1 MTVER
6 AHIGWK
12 FWFWWLLATTAGWMA
27 GLVVLTL
34 LPQTTATLVARPAL
48 VEGTLLTLS
57 GTLSSVLQWLVL
69 RRHIHRAGWWV
80 PASAAGWIGGF
91 ALFLLLA
98 VISVFTAEM
107 STATTGLLLRFSLGA
122 MAGAGVGA
130 ATGVLQWLVL
140 RRQIHRAG
148 GWVVVNIVAWL
159 LGFAGLVLASQST
172 SVTFLIVGTLVGVVA
187 GGITGAA
194 LVLLWRSPPIAV
206 ISLRTKMITVFSLLV
221 VMALWGSS
229 YWIYEYAVNTALGDT
244 TEEIKTL
251 LRVAAAG
258 IDGDEVVALYRVDSS
273 TDDARYQEQLH
284 WLETVQGDRPYTL
297 YTFVRAD
304 NPGEVATVVNTAAL
318 DGHPRTLA
326 LPEDSL
332 MWQGFV
338 APTVS
343 SVEKLSLP
351 ALLSELTCQ
360 GLDSVAADDE
370 QGEQGAWI
378 SGYAPLR
385 NAQGEIVAAV
395 GVDLPITYK
404 SEMQVNVV
412 APVRRVFGE
421 MFIPMLLVVF
431 LISRAI
437 TRPLVAVTKAARR
450 IGEGDYDLDLSHIH
464 QARLRNEISE
474 LAEAIE
480 ASARAHLS
488 EQNLREQVEML
499 EIQINEV
506 KRRQQ
511 VEAIVED
518 DFFQDLQAKA
528 DDMRARRRRPDVE
541 EK

>member
-1 MTVER
+1 MAVER

-12 FWFWWLLATTAGWMA
+12 FWFRWLLATTTGWMI
-27 GLVVLTL
+27 GLVILAL
-34 LPQTTATLVARPAL
+34 IPETTATLVARPAL
-48 VEGTLLTLS
+48 VEAALLMLS
-57 GTLSSVLQWLVL
+57 GTLSSVLQWLIL
-69 RRHIHRAGWWV
+69 RQHIRRAGWWV
-80 PASAAGWIGGF
+80 PASAAGWLGGF
-91 ALFLLLA
+91 VLFLLFT
-98 VISVFTAEM
+98 VPSVSVVGM
-107 STATTGLLLRFSLGA
+107 STATTGPLLRLSLGA

-130 ATGVLQWLVL
+130 ATGVLQWLIL
-140 RRQIHRAG
+140 RRQIRQAG
-148 GWVVVNIVAWL
+148 GWVVVSIAAWL
-159 LGFAGLVLASQST
+159 LGFVALVLASQAT
-172 SVTFLIVGTLVGVVA
+172 SVTFLGVGTLVGVVV

-194 LVLLWRSPPIAV
+194 QVLLWRPPPVAV

-229 YWIYEYAVNTALGDT
+229 YWIYDYAVNTALDDT

-258 IDGDEVVALYRVDSS
+258 IDGDEVVALYQADSV
-273 TDDARYQEQLH
+273 TDDARYQEQLG

-297 YTFVRAD
+297 YTFVRTDAPD
-304 NPGEVATVVNTAAL
+304 EVAVVANTAAL
-318 DGHPRTLA
+318 DEHPRTLA

-332 MWQGFV
+332 MWRGFT
-338 APTVS
+338 APTIS

-351 ALLSELTCQ
+351 ALLSELTWQ
-360 GLDSVAADDE
+360 GLDVAANAGQDE
-370 QGEQGAWI
+370 RGAWL
-378 SGYAPLR
+378 SGYAPIR

-395 GVDLPITYK
+395 GVDLPVAYK
-404 SEMQVNVV
+404 SELQVNVF

-431 LISRAI
+431 LVSRAI

-464 QARLRNEISE
+464 QARLRNEIGE

-480 ASARAHLS
+480 ESARSHLS
-488 EQNLREQVEML
+488 EQNLRQQVEKL

-528 DDMRARRRRPDVE
+528 DDMRARRRRSDAE
-541 EK
+541 EE